1 MSLTF
6 LIAGLIGL
14 IAGASGGAGSLF
26 ALAFLTFVAVLAGAL
41 ATGWTVLAAMAI
53 GYGAS
58 FSLQISYLAGVALA
72 CGSAEFIRRYTAFAR
87 WAKRGLLSFPAALRH
102 W

>member
-26 ALAFLTFVAVLAGAL
+26 ALAFLR
-41 ATGWTVLAAMAI
+41 TVLAAMAI